1 MDWLALL
8 TAFGV
13 GSIVSVGVQSWLD
26 SRKENQ
32 RRRSSEKREAYVGL
46 LDAYRKAAIENTPDS
61 RKNFGYWELR
71 CRLVAS
77 DRVANAIR
85 VFATTEPAGSDR
97 NKTQDELILAM
108 RNDLDL

>member
-26 SRKENQ
+26 SRKETRRQ
-32 RRRSSEKREAYVGL
+32 RFTERREAYTGPL
-46 LDAYRKAAIENTPDS
+46 EAYLQVARENSPES
-61 RKNFGYWELR
+61 RLNFGYWELR

-77 DRVANAIR
+77 ESVSKAIEDFAATFRGGGDRKVAEDALLR
-85 VFATTEPAGSDR
+85 
-97 NKTQDELILAM
+97 AM
-108 RNDLDL
+108 RNDLQS

>member
-26 SRKENQ
+26 SRKETRRQ
-32 RRRSSEKREAYVGL
+32 RFSERREAYIGL
-46 LDAYRKAAIENTPDS
+46 LEAYHRVARENSPES
-61 RKNFGYWELR
+61 RLNFGYWELR

-77 DRVANAIR
+77 ESVSKTIED
-85 VFATTEPAGSDR
+85 FATTFPGGGDR
-97 NKTQDELILAM
+97 KVAEETLLLVM
-108 RNDLDL
+108 RRDLES